1 MLAVDVVAFTSLWTS
16 LVVVADD
23 SSGRFPLG
31 MDDVPT
37 VAAKLKLVELV
48 AAVLGAV
55 SKEEVAAAM
64 IEVVVSG
71 RALICTAAAM
81 PLVASSCVTSWA
93 TALRLDSED
102 KNSDRPL
109 VISWTSTMN
118 SNVCTAASLLPLS
131 TSWTET
137 AFASTFS
144 DSATASCTESV
155 TYSTSVPLST
165 SRTKSKLAESEVTS
179 VHTCKSQV
187 VMFVG

>member
-1 MLAVDVVAFTSLWTS
+1 VVDVVAFTTPWTS

-23 SSGRFPLG
+23 SSSTFPLEG
-31 MDDVPT
+31 EEEVPT

-55 SKEEVAAAM
+55 SNEEVAA

-81 PLVASSCVTSWA
+81 PLAASSCVTSWA

-118 SNVCTAASLLPLS
+118 SRVCTAASLLPLS

-144 DSATASCTESV
+144 ESATASCTESL
-155 TYSTSVPLST
+155 TLSTSVPLST